1 MFLVTA
7 GRTSPVRRQ
16 RADHAVR
23 HRRARRER
31 ERARRKRDAT
41 RVGSRDPAPGHRT
54 QPRNGPSIDVA
65 RES

>member
-1 MFLVTA
+1 MFFVTA
-7 GRTSPVRRQ
+7 GRTSPASRPRGPAPAGEA
-16 RADHAVR
+16 RA
-23 HRRARRER
+23 
-31 ERARRKRDAT
+31 RARRKRDAT

>member
-1 MFLVTA
+1 MFFVTA
-7 GRTSPVRRQ
+7 GRTSPASRPRGPHQ
-16 RADHAVR
+16 RAR
-23 HRRARRER
+23 R